1 MGLMRF
7 GKSAIDPTAILAIED
22 ETSRPGA
29 QTESAGVTI
38 TLREATQQLRLFGDD
53 ASAVRQFVS
62 ELPDRA
68 YIIAAV
74 RPNASGSSAVADD
87 RLE

>member
-29 QTESAGVTI
+29 QAENAGVTI
-38 TLREATQQLRLFGDD
+38 TLREATQQVRLFGDD
-53 ASAVRQFVS
+53 ASAVRHFVS

-68 YIIAAV
+68 YIIASV
-74 RPNASGSSAVADD
+74 RPNASASLVVSDD
-87 RLE
+87 RRE